1 MLDRTFIVGSVPS
14 SVLASVYLMSR
25 QSNRTVWIGKISFID
40 RNPDQMV
47 LAHEQFPDALM
58 HALDPNRPVSHYREW
73 RLSQPRRTD
82 RSVAAELGFRRR
94 TRQEEVD
101 YDDEL
106 HEWISSEAAA
116 PQGNF
121 AHFVVDLETQLI
133 GFEDRGKD
141 LSRDAFANVLSKF
154 LESVGLEINLI
165 SDTREFDAWLEGVDV
180 VTRFRVTLRQPNPGW
195 SRRAQQVRDLAQ
207 EVDPDWMTIE
217 ATSQRGLNVRD
228 TLLDGAADTASM
240 GNGEFK
246 ASGLSGGSRRFFDS
260 AKRFVSGIIE
270 VGSEDSSST
279 IASKIG
285 DLMDEIAPKP
295 PHPRGGSASEDD

>member
-1 MLDRTFIVGSVPS
+1 
-14 SVLASVYLMSR
+14 MSR
-25 QSNRTVWIGKISFID
+25 QSNRTIWIGKISFID
-40 RNPDQMV
+40 RNPDQLV
-47 LAHEQFPDALM
+47 LAHERFPDALTR
-58 HALDPNRPVSHYREW
+58 ALDPNRPVSHYREW
-73 RLSQPRRTD
+73 RLSQPRGEGRTI
-82 RSVAAELGFRRR
+82 AAELGFRRR

-101 YDDEL
+101 YDDER

-121 AHFVVDLETQLI
+121 AHFVVDLETQLV

-141 LSRDAFANVLSKF
+141 LSRDAFANVLGKF
-154 LESVGLEINLI
+154 LEASGLEINLI
-165 SDTREFDAWLEGVDV
+165 SDTRKFAAWLEGVDM

-195 SRRAQQVRDLAQ
+195 SKRAQQVRDLAQ
-207 EVDPDWMTIE
+207 EVDPDWLTIE
-217 ATSQRGLNVRD
+217 ARSMRGLNVRD

-246 ASGLSGGSRRFFDS
+246 ATGLSGGSRRFFDS

-270 VGSEDSSST
+270 VSNEDSSST

-285 DLMDEIAPKP
+285 DLMEEIAPKP
-295 PHPRGGSASEDD
+295 PSSCDDEESDDG